1 MIRQT
6 FWTTWMALRV
16 TEGSCSED
24 EEESYLHSIMNDQ
37 MGDNEEDVDLIQETL
52 EDGEEEEEEF

>member
-1 MIRQT
+1 
-6 FWTTWMALRV
+6 MALRV

-37 MGDNEEDVDLIQETL
+37 MGDKEEDVDLIQETL